1 MWVIRAVEAREERER
16 EKMSEKVEVVVVVG
30 GGSSQPQWMNRKE
43 TRFGERPQWGLA
55 ALGDNT

>member
-1 MWVIRAVEAREERER
+1 MWVIRAVEAREKRER
-16 EKMSEKVEVVVVVG
+16 EKMSEKG
-30 GGSSQPQWMNRKE
+30 GGGGGGWGGSSQPQWMNRKE